1 VPNVVLDSF
10 NKEPYAVI
18 AKAFKKETGGSLV
31 TTMKGHQNKI
41 DKNSENSENNL
52 DIYRESY

>member
-41 DKNSENSENNL
+41 DKSF
-52 DIYRESY
+52 